1 MPIAELLGVQLDM
14 HLLGRLSLSVAAVVL
29 VSWAYRYYSSR
40 STRKRNL
47 SAQASPERD
56 SPSPPGTC
64 RKCKM
69 ALRPKNAPELDTGE
83 DKQPGAASSGSLRG
97 LLPDAV
103 ECPGETAP
111 TLSGDTERIQ
121 STAPTGKS
129 LTDEDG
135 RSDAEMPLY
144 AEDAN
149 VTAATRGAT
158 LNLPSSTE
166 SGLASPT
173 GRRSP
178 CFLQRLEGSVGIGR
192 ELRQQLEHQ
201 GAYSSFLSKAEVTVG
216 DANLVL
222 EGPGEQVVRG
232 KIYEYYVESS
242 SHSVVDSR
250 PPLGP
255 RKRPDSESPGEF
267 GSRAGSLSESPSSL
281 SPIVMRDLVL
291 TPNRTEE
298 PLESVSP
305 GTRHAVRP
313 PLLRKESYLAAAENS
328 ELPHDGLATR
338 GSVGEGDTL
347 ASPLSPL
354 SSLTLRE
361 EPAIRT
367 VAGAPYLKQPSP
379 GCWELESF
387 RGRLDLGN
395 CIEVLGLAKKH
406 GQAPLQQAALKVMS
420 DNYLQVLREPSLY
433 GRLLAGEREQVQ
445 RQRMKGRRFL
455 VAADMDPQ
463 DWAGGTVLGAGL
475 KQCGTSSGLYYYDDY
490 QDTWHSLCPVPPE
503 VAAKGCAM
511 CTLDNYLFVAVG
523 CQGTER
529 DMRPSKRV
537 FCYNPVTSIWTEI
550 SPMNE
555 ARPHCKMAA
564 LDGFIY
570 AIGGECLFTVERYDP
585 RTDRWT
591 FVAPLPNETFAVA
604 HRVTACNGELFVSGG
619 TLRYTLLRYDPRTNL
634 WRRSTIMG
642 SRERTTDIVA
652 VGNFLYRFDVNP
664 VLGLSVHRY
673 HTVAKLWYEVST
685 KRLIRCP
692 AFQCVAVDDSIY
704 CLSRQFTMRFQA
716 DEVSPGF
723 MDEELSVLSAA
734 KGMLFPFTLSLPD
747 KKALQT
753 SV

>member
-14 HLLGRLSLSVAAVVL
+14 HLLGRLSLSVAAVLL
-29 VSWAYRYYSSR
+29 VSWAYRFYSSR
-40 STRKRNL
+40 TTRKRGL
-47 SAQASPERD
+47 PAQASP
-56 SPSPPGTC
+56 SGTC
-64 RKCKM
+64 CKCKV
-69 ALRPKNAPELDTGE
+69 ALRSKNAPELDTGE
-83 DKQPGAASSGSLRG
+83 EKQPGCSSISSLG
-97 LLPDAV
+97 GMTPDTD

-111 TLSGDTERIQ
+111 ILSVDTETIQ
-121 STAPTGKS
+121 STESAPPGESTADQD
-129 LTDEDG
+129 TDLDVEI
-135 RSDAEMPLY
+135 PLR

-149 VTAATRGAT
+149 VTAATCGAT
-158 LNLPSSTE
+158 LNLPSPTE
-166 SGLASPT
+166 SGLASPS

-178 CFLQRLEGSVGIGR
+178 CFLQRLEGGVGIGR

-201 GAYSSFLSKAEVTVG
+201 GAYSSFLSKAEVTVE

-242 SHSVVDSR
+242 SHSVVESR

-255 RKRPDSESPGEF
+255 PRKRHDSESSGDF
-267 GSRAGSLSESPSSL
+267 GSRGSSLSESPSSL

-291 TPNRTEE
+291 SPSRTEE
-298 PLESVSP
+298 PFSPVSP
-305 GTRHAVRP
+305 DARPAVRP

-328 ELPHDGLATR
+328 ELPHHYLATK
-338 GSVGEGDTL
+338 GSTPVGDIDTL
-347 ASPLSPL
+347 HSPLSPV
-354 SSLTLRE
+354 SSFTSWE
-361 EPAIRT
+361 EPSIMT
-367 VAGAPYLKQPSP
+367 VAGAPYLNPPSP
-379 GCWELESF
+379 GNSELESYS
-387 RGRLDLGN
+387 GRLDLGN

-406 GQAPLQQAALKVMS
+406 GQAALQQAALKVMS
-420 DNYLQVLREPSLY
+420 DNYLQVLREPALY
-433 GRLLAGEREQVQ
+433 GRLLAGEREEVQ
-445 RQRMKGRRFL
+445 RQRAKGRRFL

-463 DWAGGTVLGAGL
+463 DWARGTVPGGGL
-475 KQCGTSSGLYYYDDY
+475 KQSETSSGLYYYDDY
-490 QDTWHSLCPVPPE
+490 QDAWHPLCPVPPE

-564 LDGFIY
+564 LDGFVY
-570 AIGGECLFTVERYDP
+570 AIGGECLSTVERYDP
-585 RTDRWT
+585 RMDRWT

-604 HRVTACNGELFVSGG
+604 HRVTVCNGELFVSGG
-619 TLRYTLLRYDPRTNL
+619 TLRYTLLRYNPKTNL
-634 WRRSTIMG
+634 WRKSSIVG

-652 VGNFLYRFDVNP
+652 IRNFLYRFDVNP

-685 KRLIRCP
+685 KRMSRCP
-692 AFQCVAVDDSIY
+692 AFQCVAMDDNIY
-704 CLSRQFTMRFQA
+704 CLSRQFTMRFQT

-723 MDEELSVLSAA
+723 IDEELSVLSAA